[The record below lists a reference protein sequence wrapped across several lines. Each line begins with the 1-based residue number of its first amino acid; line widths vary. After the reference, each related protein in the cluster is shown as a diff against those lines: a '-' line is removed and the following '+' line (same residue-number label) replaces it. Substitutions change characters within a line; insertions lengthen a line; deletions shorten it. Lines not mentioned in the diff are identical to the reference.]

1 MAEQKR
7 RGRPK
12 KQVEEPIVK
21 NEEKKMVT
29 MTESSDVE
37 QQKYRDIQISEQM
50 VQQRWASVFKEYADT
65 GYSNIVSAW
74 NQAWS
79 QLNNPFVQNYRI
91 KQANSKPRK
100 VQQEELLPLA
110 DLSQNLWIS
119 VFHFLICVGETRSLN
134 G

>member
-12 KQVEEPIVK
+12 KQVEEPAVK

-29 MTESSDVE
+29 MTESSDIE
-37 QQKYRDIQISEQM
+37 QQKYRDVQISEKM
-50 VQQRWASVFKEYADT
+50 VQQRWASAFKEYADT

-79 QLNNPFVQNYRI
+79 TPFV
-91 KQANSKPRK
+91 
-100 VQQEELLPLA
+100 
-110 DLSQNLWIS
+110 
-119 VFHFLICVGETRSLN
+119 TSLVATVCLN
-134 G
+134 

>member
-12 KQVEEPIVK
+12 KQIEEPIVK

-50 VQQRWASVFKEYADT
+50 V
-65 GYSNIVSAW
+65 
-74 NQAWS
+74 
-79 QLNNPFVQNYRI
+79 
-91 KQANSKPRK
+91 
-100 VQQEELLPLA
+100 
-110 DLSQNLWIS
+110 
-119 VFHFLICVGETRSLN
+119 
-134 G
+134 

>member
-37 QQKYRDIQISEQM
+37 QQKYRDIQISERM
-50 VQQRWASVFKEYADT
+50 V
-65 GYSNIVSAW
+65 
-74 NQAWS
+74 
-79 QLNNPFVQNYRI
+79 
-91 KQANSKPRK
+91 
-100 VQQEELLPLA
+100 
-110 DLSQNLWIS
+110 
-119 VFHFLICVGETRSLN
+119 
-134 G
+134 

>member
-100 VQQEELLPLA
+100 VQ
-110 DLSQNLWIS
+110 
-119 VFHFLICVGETRSLN
+119 
-134 G
+134 

>member
-37 QQKYRDIQISEQM
+37 QQKYRDIKISEQM

-65 GYSNIVSAW
+65 GYSNIASAW
-74 NQAWS
+74 N
-79 QLNNPFVQNYRI
+79 
-91 KQANSKPRK
+91 
-100 VQQEELLPLA
+100 
-110 DLSQNLWIS
+110 
-119 VFHFLICVGETRSLN
+119 
-134 G
+134 